1 MEKEFERLRI
11 KQNKIENDIHNL
23 FDEVQREILD
33 EGDFDLLK
41 NLIYDSKN
49 CFDLKMEKYFYEIK
63 SNNFNDLSNL
73 PFDWSEGRRS
83 LNIKEPSFS
92 DCIQSMQDKKNQ
104 FRNSINVFPGETG
117 GVCRPQC
124 VVFSSGDWEF
134 GDTKFRNDIL
144 SYWYRCFFTNRFTII
159 FTQSWQVTSWNKFKQ
174 LIDAYIH
181 EQSFEVKGNWSKIK
195 HTVIVLEYSDSGI
208 MLRFPSSKK

>member
-1 MEKEFERLRI
+1 MKKEFEKLRI
-11 KQNKIENDIHNL
+11 KQNKIENDISNL
-23 FDEVQREILD
+23 FNELHREIID
-33 EGDFDLLK
+33 ERDFSLLK
-41 NLIYDSKN
+41 KLIYESKN
-49 CFDLKMEKYFYEIK
+49 CFEQKMEQYFFEINSK
-63 SNNFNDLSNL
+63 EFNDVKNI
-73 PFDWSEGRRS
+73 PYDWSEGKRL

-92 DCIQSMQDKKNQ
+92 DCIQSMQNNL
-104 FRNSINVFPGETG
+104 FRFFDNVNVFPGEMDG
-117 GVCRPQC
+117 ECRPQC

-181 EQSFEVKGNWSKIK
+181 EQKVEVEGNSSEIK
-195 HTVIVLEYSDSGI
+195 HTVIVMEYSEDGI
-208 MLRFPSSKK
+208 ILRFSNAKK

>member
-1 MEKEFERLRI
+1 MEKEFERLRN
-11 KQNKIENDIHNL
+11 KRFKIENDISNL
-23 FDEVQREILD
+23 FNELHRELLD
-33 EGDFDLLK
+33 ERDFDLLK
-41 NLIYDSKN
+41 NLVYDSQK
-49 CFDLKMEKYFYEIK
+49 CFEQKMDEYFSEIN
-63 SNNFNDLSNL
+63 SNKFKDVQNL
-73 PFDWSEGRRS
+73 PFDWSEGRRL

-92 DCIQSMQDKKNQ
+92 DCIQSMQYKKNQ
-104 FRNSINVFPGETG
+104 FRNSINVFPGEMG
-117 GVCRPQC
+117 GECRPQC

-181 EQSFEVKGNWSKIK
+181 EQTIEVAGNSSKIK
-195 HTVIVLEYSDSGI
+195 HTIIVLEYSDSGI
-208 MLRFPSSKK
+208 ILRFPSSKK